1 MDKCSCGLRT
11 YHRINA
17 DCLLT
22 RRKSTD
28 ELYHLQWCFSHKY
41 KNTKGLVLV
50 KTKRYVFKRAEN
62 AEKVWT
68 EEMKAEAQTAKLEER
83 RKTKRDR
90 NHWRARKTRARTAK
104 ERERSPSSSS
114 GSYGPEE
121 EAMLR
126 ELDLWYL

>member
-28 ELYHLQWCFSHKY
+28 QLYHEQWCFSHKY
-41 KNTKGLVLV
+41 KNAKGMVLV

-68 EEMKAEAQTAKLEER
+68 EEMKAEAQAAKLEKR
-83 RKTKRDR
+83 RETKRGRDI
-90 NHWRARKTRARTAK
+90 WRARKTRTRTEK

-114 GSYGPEE
+114 VEATPEE
-121 EAMLR
+121 EALLR
-126 ELDLWYL
+126 EMGL